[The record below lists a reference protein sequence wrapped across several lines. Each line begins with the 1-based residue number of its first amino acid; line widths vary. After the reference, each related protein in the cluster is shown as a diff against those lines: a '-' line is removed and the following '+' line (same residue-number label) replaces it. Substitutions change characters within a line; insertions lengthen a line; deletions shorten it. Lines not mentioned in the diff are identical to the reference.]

1 MTPKVKPM
9 VLLGEGDILQAE
21 DVFLI
26 CRSLWKKMKTTQTRR
41 NSCYLFRAG
50 YSKGVN
56 PHQLLLAEIQGRQ
69 KGRAPGVL

>member
-1 MTPKVKPM
+1 M
-9 VLLGEGDILQAE
+9 VLLGEGDILQGE
-21 DVFLI
+21 DAFI
-26 CRSLWKKMKTTQTRR
+26 CRSLWEKMKNTQMRR

-50 YSKGVN
+50 YSKGVS